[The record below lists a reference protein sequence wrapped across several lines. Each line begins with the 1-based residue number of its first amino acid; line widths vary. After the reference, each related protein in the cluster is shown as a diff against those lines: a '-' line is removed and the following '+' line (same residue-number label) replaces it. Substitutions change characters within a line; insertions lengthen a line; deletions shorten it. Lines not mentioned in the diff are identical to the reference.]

1 MSCRTFFKT
10 FNLRLVNMQ
19 KELNPK
25 LWEDKKLKRDV
36 REAIIDIVSE
46 FMDNLIIPVE
56 ILDVRVVGSNASY
69 NYTEHSDLDVHIISN
84 LELVGSP
91 TEIVQALYNSE
102 RSNFNRTHNIKIKG
116 IDVELYV
123 EDVNS
128 SVNSN
133 GIYSVIDDIWIKEP
147 QIIKERSVKIDKKEL
162 RDLVNSVKSVLA
174 DGDSDDIKDCIN
186 MLYLMRK
193 DSIATDGEYGVGN
206 LLFKEIRNRGLL
218 SALKDKY
225 NEMIS
230 DELTLEHYLV

>member
-1 MSCRTFFKT
+1 
-10 FNLRLVNMQ
+10 MQ

-147 QIIKERSVKIDKKEL
+147 QMVKERSVKIDKKEL

-193 DSIATDGEYGVGN
+193 DSIAIDGEYGVGN

-218 SALKDKY
+218 NALKDKY

-230 DELTLEHYLV
+230 DELTLEHYIL

>member
-1 MSCRTFFKT
+1 M
-10 FNLRLVNMQ
+10 L

-147 QIIKERSVKIDKKEL
+147 QMVKERSVKIDKKEL
-162 RDLVNSVKSVLA
+162 FVWRSNWVWMMQST
-174 DGDSDDIKDCIN
+174 KDA
-186 MLYLMRK
+186 K
-193 DSIATDGEYGVGN
+193 
-206 LLFKEIRNRGLL
+206 
-218 SALKDKY
+218 
-225 NEMIS
+225 
-230 DELTLEHYLV
+230 

>member
-1 MSCRTFFKT
+1 
-10 FNLRLVNMQ
+10 MQ

-25 LWEDKKLKRDV
+25 IWEDKKLKRDV

-128 SVNSN
+128 SVTSN

-147 QIIKERSVKIDKKEL
+147 QMVKERSVKIDKKEL

>member
-1 MSCRTFFKT
+1 
-10 FNLRLVNMQ
+10 MQ

-128 SVNSN
+128 SVTSN

-162 RDLVNSVKSVLA
+162 RDLVDSVQSVLA

-193 DSIATDGEYGVGN
+193 DSIAIDGEYGVGN
-206 LLFKEIRNRGLL
+206 LLFKEIRNSGLL
-218 SALKDKY
+218 NALKDKY

-230 DELTLEHYLV
+230 DELTLEHYIL

>member
-1 MSCRTFFKT
+1 
-10 FNLRLVNMQ
+10 MQ

-25 LWEDKKLKRDV
+25 IWEDKKLREDV
-36 REAIIDIVSE
+36 RETIIDIVSE

-116 IDVELYV
+116 IEVELYV

-128 SVNSN
+128 AVTSN
-133 GIYSVIDDIWIKEP
+133 GIYSVIDDVWIKEP
-147 QIIKERSVKIDKKEL
+147 QIIEERSVRIDKNEL
-162 RDLVNSVKSVLA
+162 QDLVDSVQSVLD

-230 DELTLEHYLV
+230 DELTLEHYIL

>member
-1 MSCRTFFKT
+1 
-10 FNLRLVNMQ
+10 MQ

-25 LWEDKKLKRDV
+25 IWEDKKLREDV
-36 REAIIDIVSE
+36 RETIIDIVSE

-102 RSNFNRTHNIKIKG
+102 RSNFNRTHNIRIKG
-116 IDVELYV
+116 IEVELYV

-128 SVNSN
+128 AVTSN
-133 GIYSVIDDIWIKEP
+133 GIYSVIDDVWIKEP
-147 QIIKERSVKIDKKEL
+147 QIIKERSVKIDKNEL
-162 RDLVNSVKSVLA
+162 QDLVDSVQSVLD
-174 DGDSDDIKDCIN
+174 DGDSGDIKDCID

-193 DSIATDGEYGVGN
+193 DSIAIDGEYGVGN

-218 SALKDKY
+218 NALKDKY

-230 DELTLEHYLV
+230 DELTLEHYIL

>member
-1 MSCRTFFKT
+1 
-10 FNLRLVNMQ
+10 MQ

-25 LWEDKKLKRDV
+25 IWEDKKLREDV
-36 REAIIDIVSE
+36 RETIIDIVSE

-116 IDVELYV
+116 IEVELYV

-128 SVNSN
+128 AVTSN
-133 GIYSVIDDIWIKEP
+133 GIYSVIDDVWIKEP
-147 QIIKERSVKIDKKEL
+147 QIIKERPVKIDKNEL
-162 RDLVNSVKSVLA
+162 QDLVDSVQSVLD
-174 DGDSDDIKDCIN
+174 DGDSDDIKDCID

-193 DSIATDGEYGVGN
+193 DSIAIDGEYGVGN

-218 SALKDKY
+218 NALKDKY

-230 DELTLEHYLV
+230 DELTLEHYIL

>member
-1 MSCRTFFKT
+1 
-10 FNLRLVNMQ
+10 MQ

-69 NYTEHSDLDVHIISN
+69 NYTEYSDLDVHIISN

-128 SVNSN
+128 SVTSN

-147 QIIKERSVKIDKKEL
+147 QMVKERSVKIDKKEL
-162 RDLVNSVKSVLA
+162 RDLINSVKSVIA
-174 DGDSDDIKDCIN
+174 DGDSNDIKDCIN

>member
-1 MSCRTFFKT
+1 
-10 FNLRLVNMQ
+10 MQ

-69 NYTEHSDLDVHIISN
+69 NYTEYSDLDVHIISN

-128 SVNSN
+128 SVTSN

-147 QIIKERSVKIDKKEL
+147 QMIKERSVKIDKKEL

-193 DSIATDGEYGVGN
+193 DSIAIDGEYGVGN

>member
-1 MSCRTFFKT
+1 
-10 FNLRLVNMQ
+10 MQ

-128 SVNSN
+128 SVTSN

-147 QIIKERSVKIDKKEL
+147 QTVKERSVKIDKKEL

-206 LLFKEIRNRGLL
+206 LLFKEVRNRGLL
-218 SALKDKY
+218 NALKDKY

>member
-1 MSCRTFFKT
+1 M
-10 FNLRLVNMQ
+10 V
-19 KELNPK
+19 
-25 LWEDKKLKRDV
+25 
-36 REAIIDIVSE
+36 
-46 FMDNLIIPVE
+46 
-56 ILDVRVVGSNASY
+56 
-69 NYTEHSDLDVHIISN
+69 
-84 LELVGSP
+84 
-91 TEIVQALYNSE
+91 
-102 RSNFNRTHNIKIKG
+102 
-116 IDVELYV
+116 
-123 EDVNS
+123 
-128 SVNSN
+128 
-133 GIYSVIDDIWIKEP
+133 
-147 QIIKERSVKIDKKEL
+147 KERSVKIDKKEL

>member
-1 MSCRTFFKT
+1 
-10 FNLRLVNMQ
+10 MQ

-128 SVNSN
+128 SVTSN

-147 QIIKERSVKIDKKEL
+147 QMVKERSVKIDKKEL

-218 SALKDKY
+218 DALKDKY

>member
-1 MSCRTFFKT
+1 
-10 FNLRLVNMQ
+10 MQ

-84 LELVGSP
+84 LEIVGSP

-128 SVNSN
+128 SVTSN

-147 QIIKERSVKIDKKEL
+147 QMVKERSVKIDKKEL

-193 DSIATDGEYGVGN
+193 DSIAIDGEYGVGN

>member
-1 MSCRTFFKT
+1 
-10 FNLRLVNMQ
+10 MQ

-128 SVNSN
+128 SVTSN

-162 RDLVNSVKSVLA
+162 RDLVNSVKSVLD
-174 DGDSDDIKDCIN
+174 DGDSNDIKDCIN

-230 DELTLEHYLV
+230 DELTLEHYLM

>member
-1 MSCRTFFKT
+1 
-10 FNLRLVNMQ
+10 MQ

-102 RSNFNRTHNIKIKG
+102 RSNFNRTHDIKIKG

-147 QIIKERSVKIDKKEL
+147 QMVKERSVKIDKKEL

-206 LLFKEIRNRGLL
+206 LLFKEIRNKGLL

>member
-1 MSCRTFFKT
+1 
-10 FNLRLVNMQ
+10 MQ

-128 SVNSN
+128 SVTSN

-147 QIIKERSVKIDKKEL
+147 QMVKERSVKIDKKEL

-174 DGDSDDIKDCIN
+174 DGDSNDIKDCIN

>member
-1 MSCRTFFKT
+1 
-10 FNLRLVNMQ
+10 MQ

-84 LELVGSP
+84 LEIVGSP

-116 IDVELYV
+116 VDVELYV

-128 SVNSN
+128 SVTSN

>member
-1 MSCRTFFKT
+1 
-10 FNLRLVNMQ
+10 MQ

-91 TEIVQALYNSE
+91 AEIVQALYNSE

-128 SVNSN
+128 SVTSN

-147 QIIKERSVKIDKKEL
+147 QMVKERSVKIDKKEL

>member
-1 MSCRTFFKT
+1 
-10 FNLRLVNMQ
+10 MQ

-69 NYTEHSDLDVHIISN
+69 NYTEHSDLDVHIISD

-128 SVNSN
+128 SVTSN

-147 QIIKERSVKIDKKEL
+147 QMVKERSVKIDKKEL

>member
-1 MSCRTFFKT
+1 
-10 FNLRLVNMQ
+10 MQ

-36 REAIIDIVSE
+36 REAIIDVVSE

-69 NYTEHSDLDVHIISN
+69 NYTEHSDIDVHIISD

-128 SVNSN
+128 SVTSN

-147 QIIKERSVKIDKKEL
+147 QMVKERSVKIDKKEL
-162 RDLVNSVKSVLA
+162 RDLVNSVKSVLD

>member
-1 MSCRTFFKT
+1 
-10 FNLRLVNMQ
+10 MQ

-25 LWEDKKLKRDV
+25 LWEDKKLKEDV

-84 LELVGSP
+84 LEIVGSP

-128 SVNSN
+128 SVTSN

-147 QIIKERSVKIDKKEL
+147 QMVKERSVKIDKKEL

-174 DGDSDDIKDCIN
+174 DGDSNDIKDCIN

-193 DSIATDGEYGVGN
+193 DSIAIDGEYGVGN

>member
-1 MSCRTFFKT
+1 
-10 FNLRLVNMQ
+10 MQ

-147 QIIKERSVKIDKKEL
+147 QMVKERSVKIDKKEL
-162 RDLVNSVKSVLA
+162 RDLINSVKSVLA

-193 DSIATDGEYGVGN
+193 DSIAIDGEYGVGN

-218 SALKDKY
+218 NALKDKY

>member
-1 MSCRTFFKT
+1 
-10 FNLRLVNMQ
+10 MQ

-25 LWEDKKLKRDV
+25 IWEDKKLREDV
-36 REAIIDIVSE
+36 RETIIDIVSE

-116 IDVELYV
+116 IEVELYV

-128 SVNSN
+128 AVTSN
-133 GIYSVIDDIWIKEP
+133 GIYSVIDDVWIKEP
-147 QIIKERSVKIDKKEL
+147 QIIKERSVKIDKNEL
-162 RDLVNSVKSVLA
+162 QNLVDSVQSVLD
-174 DGDSDDIKDCIN
+174 DGDSGDIKDCIN

-218 SALKDKY
+218 NALKDKY

-230 DELTLEHYLV
+230 DELTLEHYIL

>member
-1 MSCRTFFKT
+1 
-10 FNLRLVNMQ
+10 MQ

-25 LWEDKKLKRDV
+25 IWEDKKLKRDV

-128 SVNSN
+128 SVTSN

-147 QIIKERSVKIDKKEL
+147 QMVKERSVKIDKKEL
-162 RDLVNSVKSVLA
+162 RDLINSVKSVLA
-174 DGDSDDIKDCIN
+174 DGDSNDIKDCIN

-193 DSIATDGEYGVGN
+193 DSIAIDGEYGVGN

>member
-1 MSCRTFFKT
+1 
-10 FNLRLVNMQ
+10 MQ

-25 LWEDKKLKRDV
+25 IWEDKKLREDV
-36 REAIIDIVSE
+36 RETIIDIVSE

-84 LELVGSP
+84 LELIGSP

-116 IDVELYV
+116 IEVELYV

-128 SVNSN
+128 AVTSN
-133 GIYSVIDDIWIKEP
+133 GIYSVIDDVWIKEP
-147 QIIKERSVKIDKKEL
+147 QIIKERSVRIDKNEL
-162 RDLVNSVKSVLA
+162 QDLVNSVQSVLD

-218 SALKDKY
+218 NALKDKY

-230 DELTLEHYLV
+230 DELTLEHYIL

>member
-1 MSCRTFFKT
+1 
-10 FNLRLVNMQ
+10 MQ

-25 LWEDKKLKRDV
+25 IWEDKKLREDV
-36 REAIIDIVSE
+36 RETIIDIVSE

-102 RSNFNRTHNIKIKG
+102 RSNFNRTHSIKIKG
-116 IDVELYV
+116 IEVELYV

-128 SVNSN
+128 AVTSN
-133 GIYSVIDDIWIKEP
+133 GIYSVIDDVWIKEP
-147 QIIKERSVKIDKKEL
+147 QIIKERSVKIDKNEL
-162 RDLVNSVKSVLA
+162 QDLVNSVQSVL
-174 DGDSDDIKDCIN
+174 DGGDSDDIKDCIN

-218 SALKDKY
+218 NALKDKY

-230 DELTLEHYLV
+230 DELTLEHYIL

>member
-1 MSCRTFFKT
+1 
-10 FNLRLVNMQ
+10 MQ

-25 LWEDKKLKRDV
+25 IWEDKKLKEDV
-36 REAIIDIVSE
+36 RETIIDIVSE

-102 RSNFNRTHNIKIKG
+102 RSNFNRTHDIKIKG

-128 SVNSN
+128 AVTSN
-133 GIYSVIDDIWIKEP
+133 GIYSVIDDVWIKEP
-147 QIIKERSVKIDKKEL
+147 QIINGRSVKIDKKEL
-162 RDLVNSVKSVLA
+162 QELVNSVQTVL
-174 DGDSDDIKDCIN
+174 DNGDVGDIKDCIN

-193 DSIATDGEYGVGN
+193 DSIATNGEYGVGN

-225 NEMIS
+225 DEMIS
-230 DELTLEHYLV
+230 DELTLEHYIL

>member
-1 MSCRTFFKT
+1 
-10 FNLRLVNMQ
+10 MQ

-128 SVNSN
+128 SVTSN

-193 DSIATDGEYGVGN
+193 DSIAIDGEYGVGN

>member
-1 MSCRTFFKT
+1 
-10 FNLRLVNMQ
+10 MQ

-84 LELVGSP
+84 LEIVGSP

-128 SVNSN
+128 SVTSN

-147 QIIKERSVKIDKKEL
+147 QMVKERSVKIDKKEL

>member
-1 MSCRTFFKT
+1 
-10 FNLRLVNMQ
+10 MQ

-84 LELVGSP
+84 LEIVGSP

-128 SVNSN
+128 SVTSN

-147 QIIKERSVKIDKKEL
+147 QMVKERSVKIDKKEL

-174 DGDSDDIKDCIN
+174 DGDSNDIKDCIN

-193 DSIATDGEYGVGN
+193 DSIAIDGEYGVGN

-218 SALKDKY
+218 NALKDKY

>member
-1 MSCRTFFKT
+1 
-10 FNLRLVNMQ
+10 MQ

-102 RSNFNRTHNIKIKG
+102 RSNFNRTHDIKIKG

-128 SVNSN
+128 SVTSN

-147 QIIKERSVKIDKKEL
+147 QMVKERSVKIDKKEL

>member
-1 MSCRTFFKT
+1 
-10 FNLRLVNMQ
+10 MQ

-25 LWEDKKLKRDV
+25 IWEDKKLREDV
-36 REAIIDIVSE
+36 RETIIDIVSE

-116 IDVELYV
+116 IEVELYV

-128 SVNSN
+128 AVTSN
-133 GIYSVIDDIWIKEP
+133 GIYSVIDDVWIKEP
-147 QIIKERSVKIDKKEL
+147 QIIKESSVKIDKNEL
-162 RDLVNSVKSVLA
+162 QNLVDSVQSVLD

-218 SALKDKY
+218 NALKDKY

-230 DELTLEHYLV
+230 DELTLEHYIL

>member
-1 MSCRTFFKT
+1 
-10 FNLRLVNMQ
+10 MQ

-25 LWEDKKLKRDV
+25 IWEDKKLKRDV

-128 SVNSN
+128 SVTSN

-147 QIIKERSVKIDKKEL
+147 QIIKERSVKVDKKEL
-162 RDLVNSVKSVLA
+162 RDLVNSVKSVLD

>member
-1 MSCRTFFKT
+1 
-10 FNLRLVNMQ
+10 MQ

-25 LWEDKKLKRDV
+25 IWEDKKLREDV
-36 REAIIDIVSE
+36 RETIIDIVSE

-116 IDVELYV
+116 IEVELYV

-128 SVNSN
+128 AVTSN
-133 GIYSVIDDIWIKEP
+133 GIYSVIDDVWIKEP
-147 QIIKERSVKIDKKEL
+147 QIIKERSVKIDKNEL
-162 RDLVNSVKSVLA
+162 QDLVDSVQSVLD
-174 DGDSDDIKDCIN
+174 DGDSGDIKDCIN

-206 LLFKEIRNRGLL
+206 LLFKEIRNSGLL
-218 SALKDKY
+218 NALKDKY

-230 DELTLEHYLV
+230 DELTLEHYIL

>member
-1 MSCRTFFKT
+1 
-10 FNLRLVNMQ
+10 MQ

-25 LWEDKKLKRDV
+25 IWEDKKLREDV
-36 REAIIDIVSE
+36 RETIIDIVSE

-116 IDVELYV
+116 IEVELYV

-128 SVNSN
+128 AVTSN
-133 GIYSVIDDIWIKEP
+133 GIYSVIDDVWIKEP
-147 QIIKERSVKIDKKEL
+147 QIIKESSVKIDKNEL
-162 RDLVNSVKSVLA
+162 QDLVDSVQSVLD

-193 DSIATDGEYGVGN
+193 DSIAIDGEYGVGN

-218 SALKDKY
+218 NALKDKY

-230 DELTLEHYLV
+230 DELTLEHYIL

>member
-1 MSCRTFFKT
+1 
-10 FNLRLVNMQ
+10 MQ

-25 LWEDKKLKRDV
+25 IWEDKKLREDV
-36 REAIIDIVSE
+36 RETIIDIVSE

-116 IDVELYV
+116 IEVELYV

-128 SVNSN
+128 AVTSN
-133 GIYSVIDDIWIKEP
+133 GIYSVIDDVWIKEP
-147 QIIKERSVKIDKKEL
+147 QIIKERSVKIDKNEL
-162 RDLVNSVKSVLA
+162 QDLVDSVQSVLD
-174 DGDSDDIKDCIN
+174 DGDSDDIKDCID

-193 DSIATDGEYGVGN
+193 DSIAIDGEYGVGN
-206 LLFKEIRNRGLL
+206 LLFKEIRNSGLL
-218 SALKDKY
+218 NALKDKY

-230 DELTLEHYLV
+230 DELTLEHYIL

>member
-1 MSCRTFFKT
+1 
-10 FNLRLVNMQ
+10 MQ

-84 LELVGSP
+84 LEIVGSP

-128 SVNSN
+128 SVTSN

-193 DSIATDGEYGVGN
+193 DSIAIDGEYGVGN

>member
-1 MSCRTFFKT
+1 
-10 FNLRLVNMQ
+10 MQ

-25 LWEDKKLKRDV
+25 LWEDKKLKEDV

-128 SVNSN
+128 SVTSN

-174 DGDSDDIKDCIN
+174 DGDSSDIKDCIN

-193 DSIATDGEYGVGN
+193 DSIAIDGEYSVGN

>member
-1 MSCRTFFKT
+1 
-10 FNLRLVNMQ
+10 MQ

-69 NYTEHSDLDVHIISN
+69 NYTEHSDLDVHIISD

-128 SVNSN
+128 SVTSN

-147 QIIKERSVKIDKKEL
+147 QMVKERSVKIDKKEL

-193 DSIATDGEYGVGN
+193 DSIAIDGEYGVGN